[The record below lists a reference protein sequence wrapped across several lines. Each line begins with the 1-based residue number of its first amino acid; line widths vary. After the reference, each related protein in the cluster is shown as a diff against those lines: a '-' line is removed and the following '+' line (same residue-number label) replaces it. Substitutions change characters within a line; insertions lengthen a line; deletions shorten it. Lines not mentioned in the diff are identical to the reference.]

1 MIDVVVDRV
10 DAVLDAASE
19 VAATLRGSSPSPLG
33 GDLDPWR
40 VLLDGDDRA
49 AISARRFPSDRRRTL
64 AGRLVLRSLLLDRLG
79 RSWRDLPDLLVCRT
93 CDSCG
98 AAHGRPRYPS
108 MSLSSASSDGWVAAA
123 VGTEQAAVGI
133 DIEVHR
139 ESTWSGFD
147 GAALHP
153 VEREHFRRH
162 GSAARPRL
170 QRWADKEAVLKAAGV
185 GLRVDPAALR
195 IAEHSGTRT
204 ALRCAPVREAA
215 GSTLEWRRVVVSPT
229 SAVEGFSV
237 AAITAS
243 PDRSEAVAS
252 IASTSPDDVRLRR
265 FAGLDL

>member
-10 DAVLDAASE
+10 DAVLDAAAE
-19 VAATLRGSSPSPLG
+19 VAATLATSPPSPLD
-33 GDLDPWR
+33 GDLGPWR

-108 MSLSSASSDGWVAAA
+108 MSLSSASSDGWVSAA
-123 VGTEQAAVGI
+123 VGAERAAVGI
-133 DIEVHR
+133 DIEAVR
-139 ESTWSGFD
+139 ETTWSGFD

-153 VEREHFRRH
+153 GEREHFRRH

-170 QRWADKEAVLKAAGV
+170 QRWADARG
-185 GLRVDPAALR
+185 
-195 IAEHSGTRT
+195 
-204 ALRCAPVREAA
+204 
-215 GSTLEWRRVVVSPT
+215 
-229 SAVEGFSV
+229 
-237 AAITAS
+237 
-243 PDRSEAVAS
+243 
-252 IASTSPDDVRLRR
+252 
-265 FAGLDL
+265 